1 MKKHSLVTTLALSFI
16 LVSAAFTQQATYS
29 AKNFYDGIKN
39 KSVSFDYNQRVT
51 ITGIL
56 KEKGTSTFYNS
67 AYLLISDSKD
77 GFVYVKAVL
86 ADKTTVHQYI
96 RGQAVK
102 IDAKFYQ
109 ERANV
114 IVLKD
119 AKALE

>member
-1 MKKHSLVTTLALSFI
+1 MKKLSLVTAFALYFMFI
-16 LVSAAFTQQATYS
+16 SAAFTQQATYT

-77 GFVYVKAVL
+77 GYVYVKAVL
-86 ADKTTVHQYI
+86 SDKTTVHQYI

-119 AKALE
+119 AKAME